1 MTNNNGLRLLGWAY
15 GGLTAIVLLVG
26 FLVVTAHV
34 NASAPAYA
42 GSADTSS
49 ADRFAVLPQ

>member
-1 MTNNNGLRLLGWAY
+1 MTDRKGLRLLGFAY
-15 GGLTAIVLLVG
+15 GGLTAIVLLVA

-42 GSADTSS
+42 GSTE
-49 ADRFAVLPQ
+49 RFAVLPH

>member
-1 MTNNNGLRLLGWAY
+1 MTNKNGLQLLGWAY
-15 GGLTAIVLLVG
+15 GGLTAVVLLVA

-42 GSADTSS
+42 GSSES
-49 ADRFAVLPQ
+49 ERLAVLPQ

>member
-1 MTNNNGLRLLGWAY
+1 MTDKKGLRLLGWAY
-15 GGLTAIVLLVG
+15 GGLTAVILVVA

-42 GSADTSS
+42 GSTE
-49 ADRFAVLPQ
+49 RFAILPE

>member
-34 NASAPAYA
+34 NASAPAYP
-42 GSADTSS
+42 SS
-49 ADRFAVLPQ
+49 TDASSIDRFAVLPQ